1 MAPEQNTCKICTRNP
16 ATVPES
22 ATVPRYCTTCWDQRL
37 KQLYKLQ
44 DQFRSQ
50 RAMRTTEAEKYF
62 AYHEAVKDEDGLC
75 AVIFCM
81 HDNIADHLDVSAYL
95 LPVLPWDEKVAF
107 IYPEG
112 VEMEVELVD
121 VFLSFVEGDLISGW
135 RCRSWTMEITRCAP
149 GAFWVDS
156 ADRDAGDNRK
166 AVEED

>member
-1 MAPEQNTCKICTRNP
+1 
-16 ATVPES
+16 
-22 ATVPRYCTTCWDQRL
+22 
-37 KQLYKLQ
+37 
-44 DQFRSQ
+44 
-50 RAMRTTEAEKYF
+50 MRTQEAEKYF
-62 AYHEAVKDEDGLC
+62 AFHESVKEGDGLC

-81 HDNIADHLDVSAYL
+81 HDNIGDHLDVSAYL

-135 RCRSWTMEITRCAP
+135 RCGSWTIEITRCQP

-156 ADRDAGDNRK
+156 TDRDASADRK
-166 AVEED
+166 TDEDSDA

>member
-1 MAPEQNTCKICTRNP
+1 
-16 ATVPES
+16 
-22 ATVPRYCTTCWDQRL
+22 VPRYCTTCWDQRL

-166 AVEED
+166 AEEED